1 MFQPFSKLEQ
11 RRDDSLVGGSGGEA
25 HGAQFGLLLAGHSY
39 ALRDLKEEN
48 ERGPQKDNAILVTA
62 GVEEGLYTNIP
73 EGESIQVFRDALNSS
88 RLRPEPKL
96 PTEFT
101 ITCNL
106 FIFDSSFWSRIY
118 MGWLETRILA
128 A

>member
-1 MFQPFSKLEQ
+1 M
-11 RRDDSLVGGSGGEA
+11 VGGPGGEA
-25 HGAQFGLLLAGHSY
+25 HGAQVGLLLAGHPY
-39 ALRDLKEEN
+39 ALRDLKEEK
-48 ERGPQKDNAILVTA
+48 ERGPQPDNAILATA
-62 GVEEGLYTNIP
+62 GVKESLYTNIP
-73 EGESIQVFRDALNSS
+73 DGESIQVFRDALNSS

-101 ITCNL
+101 SSCNL
-106 FIFDSSFWSRIY
+106 FIFDSSFWPRIY